1 MKFIVLAILIL
12 TLPDLYIWFSFVR
25 GNVGLVWKIL
35 YWVPLLATLMCIG
48 FALMG
53 VHQPL
58 LLKLFFMLL
67 LCIAIPKLLFTVV
80 SLAGRSVGLLLP
92 AAAKI
97 GNWTGVAVSF
107 VSIGIF
113 IYGLTSG
120 WKELVT
126 KEITVT
132 SADVPEAFNGYR
144 LVQLSDIHIGTFIG
158 NEEFVQRLVK
168 EVNDLHPDLIV
179 FTGDLVNSSADELD
193 NFMEIL
199 PQLRAKDGVYSILGN
214 HDYCEYHHYDTPD
227 GARSNLREVIR
238 RERGFGWDVL
248 LNEHRFIHR
257 GTDSIA
263 IIGVEN
269 EGKPPFPSFA
279 DLPKAMKGVSDDAY
293 KILLSHDPSHW
304 RREVLPETDI
314 QLTLS
319 GHTHAMQLMI
329 GNFSPAQWAYRE
341 WGGAYQEDKHMLYV
355 SLGIGGTVPFR
366 FGAWPEINVI
376 TLKRPE

>member
-80 SLAGRSVGLLLP
+80 SLAGRGVGLLLP

-168 EVNDLHPDLIV
+168 EVNDLHHDLIV

-238 RERGFGWDVL
+238 RERGFGWVVL

-279 DLPKAMKGVSDDAY
+279 DLPKAMKGVSDDVY

-314 QLTLS
+314 QMTLS

-341 WGGAYQEDKHMLYV
+341 WGGAYQDDKHMLYV

>member
-80 SLAGRSVGLLLP
+80 SLAGRGVGLLLP

-113 IYGLTSG
+113 IYGLTAG

-279 DLPKAMKGVSDDAY
+279 DLPKAMKGVSDDVY

>member
-80 SLAGRSVGLLLP
+80 SLAGRGVGLLLP

-126 KEITVT
+126 KEITET

-279 DLPKAMKGVSDDAY
+279 DLPKAMKGVSDDVY

>member
-80 SLAGRSVGLLLP
+80 SLAGRGVGLLLP

-279 DLPKAMKGVSDDAY
+279 DLPKAMKGVSDDVY

-341 WGGAYQEDKHMLYV
+341 WGGAYQEDKHMLDV